1 MIPLKKP
8 EMQGAKFS
16 RHETYLSYVAVTG
29 KLKQRRRLG
38 FFSGI
43 INDFGV
49 IKKERNTYGA
59 IVRMQARE
67 VVWKYRIAG
76 GLTVPTI

>member
-1 MIPLKKP
+1 M
-8 EMQGAKFS
+8 
-16 RHETYLSYVAVTG
+16 
-29 KLKQRRRLG
+29 QRRRLG

-49 IKKERNTYGA
+49 IKKERNVYGE

-67 VVWKYRIAG
+67 VVWKY
-76 GLTVPTI
+76 